1 MDLRHLRYFVAVA
14 ESGTVSKAADK
25 VRISQPALSRQIH
38 DLESELGVALFERA
52 GRRLHLTG
60 AGEDL
65 LAHGRKVLNEA
76 EAFRERARVLHR
88 GDTGVLHVGATPHS
102 LQRLFPAVLNRF
114 RRVLPGV
121 DIRLTEGHSAMLLDL
136 IRTGTLHLAF
146 TTYQPELR
154 KASRLV
160 GVVPL
165 LAISHSERRGQWNTI
180 EVRALEDIP
189 LLLLQRGFG
198 TRELFEAA
206 CHVAHIRP
214 NIFLESDA
222 PATLLSLAKAGCGI
236 AILPATVRLQ
246 GSGLTIQKIVQD
258 GVPLEFRVAVHWDP
272 QRFLPP
278 YAERFAEELSA
289 YAAKE
294 YATVA
299 VSDEKRNKTSL
310 R

>member
-65 LAHGRKVLNEA
+65 LAHGRRVLNEA

-136 IRTGTLHLAF
+136 IRTGALHLAF

-222 PATLLSLAKAGCGI
+222 PDTAVIGEGRLWYRHSSRYRKAPGKRPYNSEDRPRRCAVGIPSCGALGSAAFSPTLCGAFRGG
-236 AILPATVRLQ
+236 AISVR
-246 GSGLTIQKIVQD
+246 S
-258 GVPLEFRVAVHWDP
+258 
-272 QRFLPP
+272 
-278 YAERFAEELSA
+278 ERIR
-289 YAAKE
+289 
-294 YATVA
+294 
-299 VSDEKRNKTSL
+299 DR
-310 R
+310 RRIR